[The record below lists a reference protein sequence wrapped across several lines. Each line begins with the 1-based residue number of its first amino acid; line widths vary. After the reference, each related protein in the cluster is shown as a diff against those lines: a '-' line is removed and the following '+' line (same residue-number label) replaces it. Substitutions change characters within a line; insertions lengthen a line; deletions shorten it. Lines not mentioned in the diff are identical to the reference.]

1 MEVDNV
7 RLLDRFNR
15 KPSVGTLY
23 LTATHLIFVDP
34 EGKKETWVSHMH
46 IGSVEKLALTTSGS
60 PLQIQCKNFMHVTF
74 VIPRDRDCQDIFS
87 SLLKLSQPMLTSGW
101 DFFDLQSEYLRMGV
115 PNEQWALSNINK
127 EYDVCDTYP
136 RYLYTPTGA
145 STHILLGSAKFRSK
159 GRLPVLS
166 YLHAES
172 QAAICRCSQPL
183 SGFSA
188 RCVEDESMLQ
198 AIRKANPSSQFMYVV
213 DTRPKINAMANRAAG
228 KGYENEN
235 FYSNIKFQFV
245 GIENIHVMRSS
256 LQKVMEVCELKNP
269 SMSSYLSG
277 LENSSWL
284 KHIKAVIDTS
294 VFLANAICNGV
305 SVLVHCSD
313 GWDRTAQTCSLA
325 CLMLDPYYR
334 TIPGFQ
340 VLIEKEWLSFGHKF
354 TDRCGFL
361 GTGDAK
367 EVSPIFT
374 QFLDGVYQLMQQYPR
389 SFQFNERYLLTLH
402 DHVYSC
408 QFGSFIG
415 NCEKDRIDLRLRERT
430 YSLWAYMSKFTT
442 DFSNPFFRKDLE
454 ITQRVV
460 IPVTNPQSIRSVI
473 TASFSFVISLSI
485 FFTSFWRGLYCRFE
499 SGVHPR
505 ENITDIVAQLKEH
518 TSSVDDHSR
527 LVEKRISAL
536 CRLLGHTEGSL
547 QKALASLSSSESMDF
562 HALLLA
568 EGPANGAPNLRR
580 ESDTES
586 GFEDGNSSQL
596 SKSLI
601 EENVDGDDCLQI
613 ENILTELMSVATE
626 WRSLRNVKNCSC
638 AMPFEQYTKKHH
650 CWRCGSI
657 YCTRCIDRYMPL
669 SGHDSKRPVPVCK
682 ACFKDIKNSPS
693 PSIDDFQKLQA
704 DLASCA
710 INKN

>member
-1 MEVDNV
+1 
-7 RLLDRFNR
+7 
-15 KPSVGTLY
+15 
-23 LTATHLIFVDP
+23 
-34 EGKKETWVSHMH
+34 
-46 IGSVEKLALTTSGS
+46 
-60 PLQIQCKNFMHVTF
+60 
-74 VIPRDRDCQDIFS
+74 
-87 SLLKLSQPMLTSGW
+87 
-101 DFFDLQSEYLRMGV
+101 
-115 PNEQWALSNINK
+115 
-127 EYDVCDTYP
+127 
-136 RYLYTPTGA
+136 
-145 STHILLGSAKFRSK
+145 
-159 GRLPVLS
+159 
-166 YLHAES
+166 
-172 QAAICRCSQPL
+172 
-183 SGFSA
+183 
-188 RCVEDESMLQ
+188 
-198 AIRKANPSSQFMYVV
+198 
-213 DTRPKINAMANRAAG
+213 
-228 KGYENEN
+228 
-235 FYSNIKFQFV
+235 
-245 GIENIHVMRSS
+245 
-256 LQKVMEVCELKNP
+256 
-269 SMSSYLSG
+269 
-277 LENSSWL
+277 
-284 KHIKAVIDTS
+284 
-294 VFLANAICNGV
+294 
-305 SVLVHCSD
+305 
-313 GWDRTAQTCSLA
+313 
-325 CLMLDPYYR
+325 
-334 TIPGFQ
+334 
-340 VLIEKEWLSFGHKF
+340 
-354 TDRCGFL
+354 
-361 GTGDAK
+361 
-367 EVSPIFT
+367 
-374 QFLDGVYQLMQQYPR
+374 
-389 SFQFNERYLLTLH
+389 
-402 DHVYSC
+402 
-408 QFGSFIG
+408 
-415 NCEKDRIDLRLRERT
+415 
-430 YSLWAYMSKFTT
+430 MSKFTT

-527 LVEKRISAL
+527 LVEKVGFQNSSHLGINTVTSQRISAL

-638 AMPFEQYTKKHH
+638 AMPFEQYTKKVQYSHFILNQVKHNCIQFQHH